1 MVFATYTNR
10 NYFELFS
17 YATFG
22 QPCDFRVYA
31 KCMQKC
37 MQLVFRKIRGS
48 KGNLNKW
55 GVLLPGAPNRAS
67 LNIRQ
72 Q

>member
-22 QPCDFRVYA
+22 NLTTLNSMLTLCCFFLQKQEEA
-31 KCMQKC
+31 KG
-37 MQLVFRKIRGS
+37 I
-48 KGNLNKW
+48 
-55 GVLLPGAPNRAS
+55 
-67 LNIRQ
+67 
-72 Q
+72 